1 MSYSGHT
8 WAVDGLDPVLLCAVV
23 GEGFE
28 VHGLE
33 VALGALVFD
42 FPVDGVDVVVDR
54 PTELR
59 LEVTKAEISTYW
71 GKSKLKNLYYN
82 YNIKALN
89 LGRGQKK
96 YEILGSMKI
105 LFTHERKS
113 MKIW

>member
-8 WAVDGLDPVLLCAVV
+8 WTVDGLDPVLLCAVV

-59 LEVTKAEISTYW
+59 LEVTKAEIGNTRRVDSLAN
-71 GKSKLKNLYYN
+71 KLPIRKY
-82 YNIKALN
+82 
-89 LGRGQKK
+89 KK
-96 YEILGSMKI
+96 RQQCSDANSGFFL
-105 LFTHERKS
+105 
-113 MKIW
+113 

>member
-42 FPVDGVDVVVDR
+42 FAVDSVDVVVDR

-59 LEVTKAEISTYW
+59 LEVTKAEIGNTRF
-71 GKSKLKNLYYN
+71 
-82 YNIKALN
+82 
-89 LGRGQKK
+89 LGEQVTNQEAKEATAVLRC
-96 YEILGSMKI
+96 
-105 LFTHERKS
+105 
-113 MKIW
+113 